1 MWLRLT
7 ETLFQLITQSWRA
20 LTGRSADEGFHH
32 RPVSVQ
38 LHGLHVLL
46 VKLFDINRN
55 HKHVDGI
62 NQLTMTYIHVQCTFN
77 ISFGKDVLRTD
88 DSIWTGQVSE
98 SSLCQIRWVQLCC
111 VVTAIIQTDR
121 HDINGEIQDW
131 KIHIYDLNGVYVN
144 YVCCSVFICQRL
156 PWA

>member
-1 MWLRLT
+1 MKREKLNVNHVLMWLRLT

-88 DSIWTGQVSE
+88 ESIWTGQVSE

-111 VVTAIIQTDR
+111 VVTAVIQQTDMTLMEKYR
-121 HDINGEIQDW
+121 MKDTHLGS
-131 KIHIYDLNGVYVN
+131 KRGV
-144 YVCCSVFICQRL
+144 C
-156 PWA
+156 

>member
-1 MWLRLT
+1 MKREKLNVNHVLMWLRLT

-77 ISFGKDVLRTD
+77 ISFGKYDLRTD
-88 DSIWTGQVSE
+88 ECIWTGQVSE

-111 VVTAIIQTDR
+111 VVTAVTQQTDTALMEKYR
-121 HDINGEIQDW
+121 MKDTHLRSKW
-131 KIHIYDLNGVYVN
+131 GV
-144 YVCCSVFICQRL
+144 C
-156 PWA
+156 

>member
-1 MWLRLT
+1 MKREKLNVNHVLMWLRLT

-32 RPVSVQ
+32 TPVSVQ

-62 NQLTMTYIHVQCTFN
+62 NQLTMTYIHVRCTFN
-77 ISFGKDVLRTD
+77 ISFGKYVLCTD
-88 DSIWTGQVSE
+88 ECIWTGQVSE

-111 VVTAIIQTDR
+111 VITAVTQQTDTALMEKYR
-121 HDINGEIQDW
+121 MKDTHLRS
-131 KIHIYDLNGVYVN
+131 KRGV
-144 YVCCSVFICQRL
+144 C
-156 PWA
+156 

>member
-1 MWLRLT
+1 MKREKLNVNHVLMWLRLT

-32 RPVSVQ
+32 MPVSVQ

-77 ISFGKDVLRTD
+77 ISFGKYVLRTD
-88 DSIWTGQVSE
+88 ESIWTGQVSE

-111 VVTAIIQTDR
+111 VVTAVIQQTDMTLMEKYR
-121 HDINGEIQDW
+121 MKDIHLRS
-131 KIHIYDLNGVYVN
+131 KRGV
-144 YVCCSVFICQRL
+144 C
-156 PWA
+156 

>member
-1 MWLRLT
+1 MKREKLNVNHVLMWLRLT

-88 DSIWTGQVSE
+88 ECIWTGQVSE

-111 VVTAIIQTDR
+111 VVTAITQQTDMTLMEKYR
-121 HDINGEIQDW
+121 MKDTHLRS
-131 KIHIYDLNGVYVN
+131 KRGV
-144 YVCCSVFICQRL
+144 C
-156 PWA
+156 